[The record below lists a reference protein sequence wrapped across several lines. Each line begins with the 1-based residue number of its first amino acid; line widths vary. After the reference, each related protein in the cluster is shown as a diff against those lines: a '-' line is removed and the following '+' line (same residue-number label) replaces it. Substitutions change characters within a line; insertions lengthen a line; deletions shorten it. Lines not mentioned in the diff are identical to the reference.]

1 MAGEWPPFVT
11 SPAGISFSCFLF
23 ERRSPCSQPAGFQR
37 GGHPPYPICLP
48 LQGRAWAWGLASERD
63 GWDFVRSISRRMPS
77 SAEIADFAECEL
89 GTASYLPFI
98 FLFFISLFGCTC
110 SIWKFLGQG
119 SNPSRICD
127 LCDSCSNSGPLT
139 HCARSGIKPTASWI
153 LVRFVTTESQQ
164 KLPRFHFLMAE

>member
-139 HCARSGIKPTASWI
+139 HCACVGLGIVPVVPQGQVRSLTHCVTAGTPVS
-153 LVRFVTTESQQ
+153 
-164 KLPRFHFLMAE
+164 